1 MLRSGRIVYTN
12 DLPVYTAFD
21 EGAVH
26 FPGALVAD
34 VPSNLNAMLLAGK
47 LDLSPISAVAYGEH
61 PDVFAL
67 LPELCIGSR
76 RDVWSVVCVSRLP
89 LAERLDGATIAVTRE
104 SASGSA
110 LLRVLLE
117 RRYGVRANFVVSDDP
132 FAEAAAG
139 RPALLIGDR
148 AIDAQQTFTPA
159 HVHDLGTH
167 WHAWTGCDMVYAVW
181 AVRRD
186 VLASDRDEVQY
197 ALDALCEAQ
206 RWGVANPD
214 RVLAAA
220 QAAHARPAGF
230 LCVVLRDAQFL
241 VRRTGARWFAALL
254 RRASGAGCDRRDSA
268 GRAGGVRCPSLIC
281 STRLPAAAG
290 FRSMKAFACTKKRR
304 CTNWARR
311 PTRAACRS
319 SQPTT

>member
-89 LAERLDGATIAVTRE
+89 LAELDGATIAVTRE

-167 WHAWTGCDMVYAVW
+167 WHDWTGCDMVYAVW

-230 LCVVLRDAQFL
+230 YASYYATLNFSFDAP
-241 VRRTGARWFAALL
+241 ARAGL
-254 RRASGAGCDRRDSA
+254 RRFFEELRSLGAIA
-268 GRAGGVRCPSLIC
+268 GIPPVEPE
-281 STRLPAAAG
+281 
-290 FRSMKAFACTKKRR
+290 AFVVHR
-304 CTNWARR
+304 
-311 PTRAACRS
+311 
-319 SQPTT
+319 

>member
-12 DLPVYTAFD
+12 DLPVYAAFD
-21 EGAVH
+21 EGAVR

-89 LAERLDGATIAVTRE
+89 LAELDGATIAVTRE
-104 SASGSA
+104 SASGRA

-117 RRYGVRANFVVSDDP
+117 LRYGVRANFVESDDP
-132 FAEAAAG
+132 FAEATAG

-186 VLASDRDEVQY
+186 VLASDRDKVQH

-206 RWGVANPD
+206 RWGVANPE

-220 QAAHARPAGF
+220 QAAQARPAGF
-230 LCVVLRDAQFL
+230 YASYYATLNFSLDAP
-241 VRRTGARWFAALL
+241 ARAGL
-254 RRASGAGCDRRDSA
+254 RRFFEELRSLGAIA
-268 GRAGGVRCPSLIC
+268 GIPPIEPETFVVHH
-281 STRLPAAAG
+281 
-290 FRSMKAFACTKKRR
+290 
-304 CTNWARR
+304 
-311 PTRAACRS
+311 
-319 SQPTT
+319 